1 MRSAKPLRVLCRST
15 AKELKKADA
24 EVNRVYHS
32 TVKRLQAD
40 DAALLRKAQRAWLA
54 YRDAQCEVERALWGG
69 GTGGPAA
76 WMSCKVELTRQRT
89 AEIENTYKN
98 QQTQGRV
105 EKRKKRAPA
114 WDRGPRRHVSI
125 AGVVFTPAL
134 GVIHP
139 SFPLRGRWE
148 RSVKSDQQAPS
159 PSLVSLHIS
168 SFETRPRVL

>member
-54 YRDAQCEVERALWGG
+54 YRDAQCEAERALWGG

-105 EKRKKRAPA
+105 EKRKKGAPA
-114 WDRGPRRHVSI
+114 WDRGPQKARFNCWRRFHTS
-125 AGVVFTPAL
+125 AWG
-134 GVIHP
+134 HP
-139 SFPLRGRWE
+139 S
-148 RSVKSDQQAPS
+148 
-159 PSLVSLHIS
+159 
-168 SFETRPRVL
+168 